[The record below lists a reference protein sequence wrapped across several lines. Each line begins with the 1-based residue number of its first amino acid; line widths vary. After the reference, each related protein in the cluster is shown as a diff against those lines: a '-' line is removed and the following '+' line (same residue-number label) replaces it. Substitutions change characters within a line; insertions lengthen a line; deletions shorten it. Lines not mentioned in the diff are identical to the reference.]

1 MIQKRWRDAFE
12 LLGLVAIVA
21 SLIFV
26 GMEIQQ
32 ERDLARSDLAA
43 QSFENTS
50 TFHLTLTSPDFAKT
64 YAKALE
70 NPNNL
75 TTDEKLQID
84 GYLRAFVALIR
95 RECYLTERYVFSE
108 CRGIVHG
115 IGPNVFGSRY
125 AQAWWKLNKPDV
137 GLYFPEW
144 VDSVVTSFDPDHNL
158 QMLEQISVD
167 H

>member
-1 MIQKRWRDAFE
+1 MINNRWKDAFE

-43 QSFENTS
+43 QSFENTAA
-50 TFHLTLTSPDFAKT
+50 FHMTLSSPDFAKT
-64 YAKALE
+64 YAKALQS
-70 NPNNL
+70 PNDL
-75 TTDEKLQID
+75 TIEEKVQVD

-95 RECYLTERYVFSE
+95 RECYLAAREIFAE
-108 CRGIVHG
+108 CSGIIQG
-115 IGPNVFGSRY
+115 IGPSVFGNKY
-125 AQAWWKLNKPDV
+125 AQAWWKLNKPEV
-137 GLYFPEW
+137 GPYFPEW
-144 VDSVVTSFDPDHNL
+144 IGPAITSFDPDSNL
-158 QMLEQISVD
+158 KMLEGVSGD